1 MEEEA
6 KAQAQEKARIEV
18 EIEDWDDLCNKYS
31 EEAKKPKPKIF
42 QDMDDPKLQEMQDEI
57 DRKIKDTEEIE
68 KLGQKINNSLNQV
81 NDDSYSNWDDSDSE
95 IEKLKLKIEDRRSF
109 WDNKLFEID
118 LEKLQLKLKAEKTKE
133 LESNAMEIN
142 DMPERQVNAPQVET
156 DAITPQR
163 IDQKIKLMK
172 KKPKV
177 TKSNFKCAYCPTVRS
192 SIANLQH
199 HILKKHAKEMSKF
212 PCQICDLDG
221 LTGDK
226 LKQHRILYHNMQIK

>member
-1 MEEEA
+1 MEE
-6 KAQAQEKARIEV
+6 
-18 EIEDWDDLCNKYS
+18 NKF
-31 EEAKKPKPKIF
+31 KV
-42 QDMDDPKLQEMQDEI
+42 Q
-57 DRKIKDTEEIE
+57 
-68 KLGQKINNSLNQV
+68 
-81 NDDSYSNWDDSDSE
+81 
-95 IEKLKLKIEDRRSF
+95 
-109 WDNKLFEID
+109 
-118 LEKLQLKLKAEKTKE
+118 AEKIKE
-133 LESNAMEIN
+133 LESNAMQIN
-142 DMPERQVNAPQVET
+142 DTQEEPEREVNAPQVET
-156 DAITPQR
+156 EVITPQR

-199 HILKKHAKEMSKF
+199 HILKKHAKQMSKF